1 MLLKKQN
8 KTKQNKTNEVE
19 ESIYIEQSKENMKR
33 GKEPT
38 CLIDFWMQEIV
49 KKLTALSEF
58 GETTVAPLLNTSNV
72 EMGSYLLDF
81 LFDARDASTSSLLW
95 VVTLLDSHQK
105 VLAKVHEE
113 VESI

>member
-19 ESIYIEQSKENMKR
+19 ESICIEQSKENMKK

-72 EMGSYLLDF
+72 EMGSYLFDF

-95 VVTLLDSHQK
+95 AMTLLDSHPK

>member
-8 KTKQNKTNEVE
+8 KTNVVE
-19 ESIYIEQSKENMKR
+19 ESICIEQSKENMKK
-33 GKEPT
+33 GKEPM

-72 EMGSYLLDF
+72 EWE
-81 LFDARDASTSSLLW
+81 ATSSTFSSMLG
-95 VVTLLDSHQK
+95 TLPLHRSFGP
-105 VLAKVHEE
+105 
-113 VESI
+113 